1 VTDTEWTDRTE
12 PDGRRPRGTGTPGTA
27 VPGTAVPGTAPPGTA
42 AAGTAAS
49 GTAAPG
55 TAAAGTG
62 TRGTE
67 AAPAAPAGEPAPA
80 AVRVQILATEHWS
93 LLATR
98 QLAWTEAF
106 TRASLFLTVLSAA
119 VVALALVAQTGED
132 FTLFA
137 VVLLP
142 VVLLLGIATF
152 VRLGQINDEDGRL
165 LVGMNRLRRGYF
177 DIAPD
182 VEQYFVT
189 GGNDDTAGLLVTRG
203 LDSVAKRPMAEQV
216 LVSTPVIVGVL
227 DAVIAGVLCGIGAR
241 SAGLSSG
248 PSVGLGVLGGLVLL
262 GLLALLPARQM
273 KAWLGTY
280 RPRFPTDGVG

>member
-1 VTDTEWTDRTE
+1 MTDGTRTGA
-12 PDGRRPRGTGTPGTA
+12 DATGTGSSA
-27 VPGTAVPGTAPPGTA
+27 
-42 AAGTAAS
+42 
-49 GTAAPG
+49 
-55 TAAAGTG
+55 
-62 TRGTE
+62 
-67 AAPAAPAGEPAPA
+67 EPVPA

-152 VRLGQINDEDGRL
+152 FRLGQINEEDGRL
-165 LVGMNRLRRGYF
+165 LLGMNRLRRGYL

-182 VEQYFVT
+182 LEPYFVT
-189 GGNDDTAGLLVTRG
+189 SGYDDVAGLLVTRG
-203 LDSVAKRPMAEQV
+203 MDSMARRAVPLQV

-227 DAVIAGVLCGIGAR
+227 DAVLLGVLCGIGVHAG
-241 SAGLSSG
+241 GLSTG
-248 PSVGLGVLGGLVLL
+248 PAVGIGVLGGLVLV
-262 GLLALLPARQM
+262 GLLALVPARQM
-273 KAWLGTY
+273 TVWARTY
-280 RPRFPTDGVG
+280 RPRFPTR

>member
-1 VTDTEWTDRTE
+1 VTDTESTDVTE
-12 PDGRRPRGTGTPGTA
+12 PARRTA
-27 VPGTAVPGTAPPGTA
+27 
-42 AAGTAAS
+42 
-49 GTAAPG
+49 
-55 TAAAGTG
+55 
-62 TRGTE
+62 E
-67 AAPAAPAGEPAPA
+67 AAGEPPPP
-80 AVRVQILATEHWS
+80 AVRMQILATEHWS

-106 TRASLFLTVLSAA
+106 TRAGLFLTVLSAA

-142 VVLLLGIATF
+142 VVLLLGIATY

-177 DIAPD
+177 DIDPG

-189 GGNDDTAGLLVTRG
+189 GGNDDMAGLLVTRG
-203 LDSVAKRPMAEQV
+203 IDSAAAEPMTLQV
-216 LVSTPVIVGVL
+216 MVSTPVIVGVL
-227 DAVIAGVLCGIGAR
+227 DGVIAGVLCGIGAR

-248 PSVGLGVLGGLVLL
+248 PAVGLGAVGGLVLL

-273 KAWLGTY
+273 KAWSRTY
-280 RPRFPTDGVG
+280 RPRFPSGGAG